1 MHSKTKA
8 HKILIVI
15 LRLSSYAVDQRLCM
29 STERHRSLGFT
40 HLTVSILNR
49 SIVSACT
56 SDLFFSPVLLK
67 YDRKQIFKKQ
77 YVILFLLQSEML
89 KLFIALF
96 RANIS
101 MLLDH

>member
-1 MHSKTKA
+1 MNA

-15 LRLSSYAVDQRLCM
+15 LRLRSYAVDQRLCI
-29 STERHRSLGFT
+29 STEENSSLGFT
-40 HLTVSILNR
+40 HLTVSILNM
-49 SIVSACT
+49 SVVSACT
-56 SDLFFSPVLLK
+56 SDVFFSPLLLK
-67 YDRKQIFKKQ
+67 YERKQNFKKQ
-77 YVILFLLQSEML
+77 YVKFFLLQNEML

>member
-1 MHSKTKA
+1 MNA

-15 LRLSSYAVDQRLCM
+15 LRLSSYAVDQRLCK
-29 STERHRSLGFT
+29 SREEHSSLGFT
-40 HLTVSILNR
+40 HLIVSILNM

-67 YDRKQIFKKQ
+67 YDRKQNVKKQ
-77 YVILFLLQSEML
+77 YVKLFLLQSEML

>member
-1 MHSKTKA
+1 MHSKMNA

-15 LRLSSYAVDQRLCM
+15 LRVSSYAVDQRLCV
-29 STERHRSLGFT
+29 STEKHSSLGFT
-40 HLTVSILNR
+40 HLTVSILNM

-56 SDLFFSPVLLK
+56 SDLFFSPVVLK
-67 YDRKQIFKKQ
+67 YDKKQNFKKQ
-77 YVILFLLQSEML
+77 YVILFLLQSEMH